1 MNITLEYLSQA
12 TSGILEWA
20 TRTINVDSVDDV
32 NWVWYLRAASAV
44 DVALVE
50 KVVSLTDASR
60 ALSMENE
67 GLQNQVSD
75 PVGFEY
81 QLIADVLYDRCW
93 HWRSDWRGWN
103 SR

>member
-1 MNITLEYLSQA
+1 MNVTLENLSQA

-20 TRTINVDSVDDV
+20 TRTVDADSIDDV
-32 NWVWYLRAASAV
+32 NWVWYLCAASAV

-50 KVVSLTDASR
+50 KVVSLTDAST

-75 PVGFEY
+75 S
-81 QLIADVLYDRCW
+81 W
-93 HWRSDWRGWN
+93 WRSI
-103 SR
+103 SC